1 MKTTFDIADNIL
13 TQSRRLAKMEHIPL
27 KELVEEGLQ
36 LVLRQHASSVKR
48 PVEPVTF
55 RGNGMSTAF
64 RGRGWADIRDAAYEG
79 RGA

>member
-13 TQSRRLAKMEHIPL
+13 MQSRRMARMEHVPL

-36 LVLRQHASSVKR
+36 LVLRKHASSVKR

-55 RGNGMSTAF
+55 KGNGLSTAF
-64 RGRGWADIRDAAYEG
+64 RGRGWTDIRDAAYEG
-79 RGA
+79 RGS